1 LAFGFF
7 SQLFDVGVMDFFVLL
22 CPFLFFCITSLF
34 INACAFFKD
43 RLTNSIFYRAGKS
56 FTMSGFGSHL
66 GINYRSILKVFEI
79 LETKKKSAAGAGA
92 EAKAGAHAPES
103 GFSFAVE
110 MTMMTV
116 QEETV
121 YDLLTPAV
129 IAAME
134 AAASEKGTSL
144 VSRRKSYKF
153 DTVVVKYDPATEDI
167 DVPGLTARPI
177 LSASDAMLLY
187 ARACAAAAPGMFVP
201 FALLSEYT
209 QICRL

>member
-1 LAFGFF
+1 
-7 SQLFDVGVMDFFVLL
+7 
-22 CPFLFFCITSLF
+22 
-34 INACAFFKD
+34 
-43 RLTNSIFYRAGKS
+43 
-56 FTMSGFGSHL
+56 MSGFGSHL

-79 LETKKKSAAGAGA
+79 LETKKKSAAGA
-92 EAKAGAHAPES
+92 KAVANAPES

-129 IAAME
+129 IAAVE

-144 VSRRKSYKF
+144 VPRRKSYKF

-177 LSASDAMLLY
+177 PSASEAMLLY
-187 ARACAAAAPGMFVP
+187 ARACAAAAPGKFCGP
-201 FALLSEYT
+201 HPLLCFAF
-209 QICRL
+209 